1 MTNENIGDNKRMI
14 LKKAPT
20 EVPGSAGFPG
30 FLLPPVNAR
39 QAPPELKSGHAALSS
54 DRTAVRLMPADL
66 PKESCTLL
74 LPRIVV
80 MKAGA

>member
-1 MTNENIGDNKRMI
+1 MK
-14 LKKAPT
+14 KKAPT
-20 EVPGSAGFPG
+20 EVPGSAGFPE